1 MNSIMQKTEK
11 TKRAHELQIQIIIQ
25 FNRNLFKHVKYF
37 ICIFQ
42 DKPVSKPNNDENIQK
57 KEKGLFYP
65 SLLVLGHIIHVDT
78 TYIYIQNYFWYSQKV
93 GESLCSA
100 YRKKSMLLNRNQ
112 VIRKSANTHFMNCLV
127 ILDLKFVS

>member
-11 TKRAHELQIQIIIQ
+11 QKGHMNFRSKSQ
-25 FNRNLFKHVKYF
+25 FKRNLFKHVKHF

-78 TYIYIQNYFWYSQKV
+78 TYIYIQNYVWYSQKV

-127 ILDLKFVS
+127 ILELKSVS